1 MQVKMLRAWTR
12 EAEMAT
18 GEKKGLKVCFSSGI
32 HRNCCKAVKEKEKS
46 RTQQLQRGG
55 QTAVLAGNDTVYI
68 THL

>member
-1 MQVKMLRAWTR
+1 
-12 EAEMAT
+12 MAT